1 MNTTIEF
8 TVDELDLLI
17 LSLEGHI
24 EGLESMT
31 GDGSQESKEAEE
43 EIKITELLVK
53 KIKNV

>member
-24 EGLESMT
+24 VGLESMT